1 MTDFKIRSGLSTDLF
16 INGNSKSGIID
27 DVVLENGCWYLCAD
41 TAELFICVQQADG
54 LTLKCINEKT
64 DLGTDSDGTS
74 IDAATII
81 ALRAEINRI
90 KESLD
95 LYAKTDDIPSLEGY
109 ATEQYVLDAIDN
121 HEALT
126 EVKTKLDEEVLPVIP
141 TIQSTVIPTVEKV
154 EAEVIPT
161 IQELAEKAAT
171 KEWVQEQNFVTE
183 TFVTEKI
190 SDIEIP
196 KDYITEA
203 ELEAK
208 GYLTEHQSLEGYA
221 TEEFVV
227 NAINAIEIPE
237 VDLGGYATEAWVN
250 EQGFIKDISGK
261 ADKEHKHS
269 YNDLTDMPVIPS
281 VEGLASEQY
290 VDAAIA
296 NIEHPSVDLSG
307 YALKSEVAK
316 KANEVLFTS
325 SKLVTK
331 AMGSFSVGDDVRGLT
346 IAEIIAKLLGLEAG
360 AEPEGI
366 IEEIIAYEIP
376 MYSISDSGMLFEV
389 PFKLVDGTAA
399 PVESGFYTITD
410 NQGNIVEAG
419 YQDLSAENDEMYY
432 MIALPKEIDYNTM
445 VEVESWDPDENLW
458 SAAGLALTSDHDE
471 VARLCDE
478 AGVDISHID
487 TTKYTV
493 WAQEDVCTGSI
504 IRYRI
509 VEEL

>member
-16 INGNSKSGIID
+16 INGDCKSGIID
-27 DVVLENGCWYLCAD
+27 GVVLENGCWYLCTN
-41 TAELFICVQQADG
+41 TAELFLCVQQADG
-54 LTLKCINEKT
+54 LTLKRINEKT
-64 DLGTDSDGTS
+64 DLGVDSDGTN
-74 IDAATII
+74 IDASVII
-81 ALRAEINRI
+81 ALRAEVANI

-95 LYAKTDDIPSLEGY
+95 FYAKTEDIPSLDGY

-121 HEALT
+121 HEALA
-126 EVKTKLDEEVLPVIP
+126 EVKTKLDKEVLPIIP
-141 TIQSTVIPTVEKV
+141 TIQETVLPAVEKV
-154 EAEVIPT
+154 ETDIIPT

-171 KEWVQEQNFVTE
+171 QEWVRGQSFATE

-196 KDYITEA
+196 E
-203 ELEAK
+203 
-208 GYLTEHQSLEGYA
+208 
-221 TEEFVV
+221 
-227 NAINAIEIPE
+227 INL
-237 VDLGGYATEAWVN
+237 DGYATEAWVN
-250 EQGFIKDISGK
+250 ERGFIKDISGK
-261 ADKEHKHS
+261 ADKEHSHS
-269 YNDLTDMPVIPS
+269 YNDLTDRPVIPS

-296 NIEHPSVDLSG
+296 EIEHPSVDLSS

-366 IEEIIAYEIP
+366 IGRIMAYETP
-376 MYSISDSGMLFEV
+376 MYSIDDSGVLLEV
-389 PFKLVDGTAA
+389 PFKLVDGAAA

-410 NQGNIVEAG
+410 SQGNIVEAG
-419 YQDLSAENDEMYY
+419 YQDLSVENDAMYY
-432 MIALPKEIDYNTM
+432 MIAFPKEIDYNTM
-445 VEVESWDPDENLW
+445 IEVESWDPVEKIWN
-458 SAAGLALTSDHDE
+458 AAGLALTSDPVE

-493 WAQEDVCTGSI
+493 WVQENICTGSI